1 MNYDQY
7 KRLFDE
13 ILANPTPAHPYDAVE
28 YMSYTKLNRS
38 RMRRWDKQLAPDE
51 LMISELNQIASPQH
65 WVIISEP
72 WCGDAAHI
80 IPFLIH
86 MTQQNTLISYE
97 IQLRDT
103 APFLIESYLT
113 NGSRSIPKL
122 IVRDDMGKD
131 IFAWGPRPV
140 GSQQLMEQMKAGNAD
155 FETIKIALQNWY
167 NNDKGRSLYR
177 ELLAHFTNARSLPA
191 GSIPGIQ

>member
-13 ILANPTPAHPYDAVE
+13 ILDNPAPAHPYDVVE

-38 RMRRWDKQLAPDE
+38 RMRRWDKQLVPDTA
-51 LMISELNQIASPQH
+51 LMSELKQITTPQH
-65 WVIISEP
+65 WIIITEP

-80 IPFLIH
+80 VPFLVH
-86 MTQQNTLISYE
+86 MTQQNALISYE

-122 IVRDDMGKD
+122 IVRDDAGKD
-131 IFAWGPRPV
+131 VFVWGPRPV
-140 GSQQLMEQMKAGNAD
+140 GAQQVMEQMKADNAD
-155 FETIKIALQNWY
+155 FETIKMALQNWY
-167 NNDKGRSLYR
+167 NNDKGHSLYQ
-177 ELLAHFTNARSLPA
+177 ELLAHFTKARSWV
-191 GSIPGIQ
+191 PGVQ